1 MRLLWLCNVIPGAIR
16 QAMGNPGGSGL
27 WMDHVLSDLRRDPGL
42 EIRILCRGGKA
53 SSGSVDERLSYVV
66 FEEPVAYTYYT
77 GLEDLFSRQ
86 LWDFQTEA
94 VNIWGTE

>member
-53 SSGSVDERLSYVV
+53 
-66 FEEPVAYTYYT
+66 
-77 GLEDLFSRQ
+77 
-86 LWDFQTEA
+86 
-94 VNIWGTE
+94 

>member
-53 SSGSVDERLSYVV
+53 SSGSVAERLSYVV
-66 FEEPVAYTYYT
+66 FEEPVAYTCFPGSLGISGPMRST
-77 GLEDLFSRQ
+77 SGAPNTAIP
-86 LWDFQTEA
+86 WP
-94 VNIWGTE
+94 